1 MIRSNRTNHIV
12 TDDWSTPTE
21 LPDLRRVDLISID
34 SETKDDRLHADM
46 GSGWSFR
53 AGYICG
59 LSVAFRTDGE
69 VCGLYFPLRHPDTQN
84 FDPEQFY
91 RWMRDH
97 VAADVR
103 FVTQNGLYD
112 WGWLRAEA
120 NIKMPPGE
128 RLEEIG
134 ALATMVDENRFKYSL
149 DALCAWRGL
158 PSKDDTL
165 LRQGI
170 EALGLRGNK
179 RKKLVPQSYI
189 WQLPARYVGR
199 YAEADAV
206 NTLLLY
212 ENLDRVLDQ
221 EDTRAAYRLECDI
234 LPMVLEMRLR
244 GIRIDLDA
252 AEQARNLLLSKRKAA
267 LTEISDKL
275 GCPISMHEI
284 QGRKW
289 LAETFDHLNIKY
301 PRTEKGNPS
310 FTAGKT
316 EWMAGHG
323 HWLPPLIATANK
335 YNKAAADFLQK
346 LIDHAVNGRVHAE
359 INPHRSED
367 NGTKSFRFSYNDPP
381 LQQMPSRDEEL
392 APLIRGVFLPEEG
405 EIWLKPDCSQQEF
418 RLVAHYAHQHK
429 VRGAA
434 DAVARYHNDPDAD
447 FHAFAAALTGLDRTS
462 AKAVNF
468 AKIYGAGVK
477 KFALMIGKPL
487 QEAQRIYAQYDR
499 ELPFLRQLSGIYT
512 RRARSQG
519 YITLYDGARRHF
531 DRFAPGGKWEKGAGP
546 CPLEEAQER
555 LKNANHPWYRRGPL
569 YRADTH
575 TALNALIQGSAAR
588 HTKLWMRAC
597 WRENIVPLLQ
607 MHDCLDCSINS
618 REQAELIAR
627 LGCEAV
633 QLDVPMRVDLR
644 YGRNW
649 GDAKHTWAELQ
660 QGVGKPKANA
670 NVDIVNIRKPV
681 PKKPSEQTEAP
692 LQVNGHA
699 TAPPIT
705 ASALVIPKPEEP
717 ETLDQRLARIQLADL
732 IGEQPVNGKIA
743 CPFHED
749 DTPSLHVYRDH
760 YHCFGCGAHGGHLD
774 WLRDVEGLGADAA
787 IDVIF
792 HWQGQASSV
801 RHDNDARTLKLAL
814 ALWQAAKPIA
824 DTLAVRYLAEVRGI
838 DVGMLPA
845 NAPLRF
851 HPRCT
856 FGPGKRLP
864 CLIALYQDLESDA
877 PAGIHRI
884 ALTPEVLAG
893 GEVERRSLGRWPRS
907 RVVKLWPAA
916 TVLYL
921 GEGIETVLAAATRL
935 PYRDGA
941 LMQPAWAAVS
951 TSGIS
956 KFPVLPDVQELRL
969 LLDHDAAGEACAMP
983 CRERWEAAGRK
994 VTRLRPPQPGCDFND
1009 VVLEKL
1015 RVAS

>member
-1 MIRSNRTNHIV
+1 MAS
-12 TDDWSTPTE
+12 DWRTPTE
-21 LPDLRRVDLISID
+21 LPDLRRVDLIAID
-34 SETKDDRLHADM
+34 TETKDDRLRADM
-46 GSGWSFR
+46 GSGWPFR
-53 AGYICG
+53 SGHLSGI
-59 LSVAFRTDGE
+59 SVACRAEGEFRGY
-69 VCGLYFPLRHPDTQN
+69 YFPLRHPDTQN
-84 FDPEQFY
+84 FPPEQIY
-91 RWMRDH
+91 QWVRDH
-97 VAADVR
+97 IAADVR

-112 WGWLRAEA
+112 WGWLRTEA
-120 NIKMPPGE
+120 GIKMPASE
-128 RLEEIG
+128 CLEEIG
-134 ALATMVDENRFKYSL
+134 ALATMADENRFKYSV

-158 PSKDDTL
+158 LGKDETL
-165 LRQGI
+165 LHQGI
-170 EALGLRGNK
+170 EALELVTNK
-179 RKKLVPQSYI
+179 RKKVAPQNHL
-189 WQLPARYVGR
+189 WQLPARYVGP
-199 YAEADAV
+199 YAETDAV
-206 NTLLLY
+206 NTLRLY
-212 ENLDRVLDQ
+212 ESLDPILDQ
-221 EDTRAAYRLECDI
+221 ESTRAAYRLECDI

-244 GIRIDLDA
+244 GIRVDLNAAERARDLLLHKRDA
-252 AEQARNLLLSKRKAA
+252 ALAA
-267 LTEISDKL
+267 LSEKL
-275 GCPISMHEI
+275 GCAISMHEI

-289 LAETFDHLNIKY
+289 LTETFDRLDIKY
-301 PRTEKGNPS
+301 SRTEKGNPS

-316 EWMAGHG
+316 GWMAGHK

-335 YNKAAADFLQK
+335 YDKAAADFLQK
-346 LIDHAVNGRVHAE
+346 LIDHTVNGRIHAE

-367 NGTKSFRFSYNDPP
+367 NGTKSFRFSYSNPP

-405 EIWLKPDCSQQEF
+405 EIWVKPDASQQEF
-418 RLVAHYAHQHK
+418 RFVVHYANQHK
-429 VRGAA
+429 LRKAA
-434 DAVARYHNDPDAD
+434 EAVARYHDDPDCD
-447 FHAFAAALTGLDRTS
+447 FHALAATITALERAS

-468 AKIYGAGVK
+468 AKIYGAGVR

-519 YITLYDGARRHF
+519 YISLYDGARRHF
-531 DRFAPGGKWEKGAGP
+531 GRFAPGGKWQKGAGP
-546 CPLEEAQER
+546 CSLKEAQEW
-555 LKNANHPWYRRGPL
+555 LKDPDHPWYRRGPL

-633 QLDVPMRVDLR
+633 QLDVPMRVDLK

-660 QGVGKPKANA
+660 QS
-670 NVDIVNIRKPV
+670 KPV
-681 PKKPSEQTEAP
+681 LKKLSQQMAAPSE
-692 LQVNGHA
+692 LNGHIA
-699 TAPPIT
+699 IPPTTI
-705 ASALVIPKPEEP
+705 SALIIPNPEEP
-717 ETLDQRLARIQLADL
+717 ETLEKRLARIPLADL
-732 IGEQPVNGKIA
+732 IGEKLIDGKIA

-749 DTPSLHVYRDH
+749 DTPSLHVYHDH
-760 YHCFGCGAHGGHLD
+760 YYCFGCHARGGHLD
-774 WLRDVEGLGADAA
+774 WLREVERLSPDAA

-792 HWQGQASSV
+792 HWQGRTASM
-801 RHDNDARTLKLAL
+801 RRRDDDDLRTLRLAL

-824 DTLAVRYLAEVRGI
+824 GTPALRYLADVRGI
-838 DVGMLPA
+838 DVEMLPA
-845 NAPLRF
+845 DAPLRF

-856 FGPGKRLP
+856 FGPGQRLP
-864 CLIALYQDLESDA
+864 CLIALYQDIECDV

-884 ALTPEVLAG
+884 ALTPDVFVG
-893 GEVERRSLGRWPRS
+893 GEVERRSLGRWPRP
-907 RVVKLWPAA
+907 RAIKLWLAT

-935 PYRDGA
+935 PYRDGT

-956 KFPVLPDVQELRL
+956 KFPVLTSVQELRL
-969 LLDHDAAGEACAMP
+969 LLDHDTAGEACGVP

-994 VTRLRPPQPGCDFND
+994 VTRLRPPQPGYDFND